1 MRAGFRDPVT
11 DSQASFRALMSA
23 MAEPGLWQSLVLTAE
38 PIPDE
43 PAGLLSL
50 ALVLLDSE
58 VSFYSKEFPLTIEA
72 IRFYSGARL
81 ESAAKADFVFL
92 STQSLRLKEQDDEL
106 LSFLGSLK
114 MGEEL
119 APEQSATLVIALDH
133 EANPP
138 ISGAS
143 KQLTITLEGPG
154 IDTAAERQ
162 IRSLGLSSV
171 FWNWREQQQS
181 LYPLGIDLVFVH
193 DAKVLALPRSTRLY
207 FSQQPERASLG
218 QI

>member
-11 DSQASFRALMSA
+11 DSQTSFRALMSA

-38 PIPDE
+38 PVPDE

-58 VSFYSKEFPLTIEA
+58 VSFYSKEFSLTNEA
-72 IRFYSGARL
+72 IRFYSGARI

-92 STQSLRLKEQDDEL
+92 SAESLRLKEQDDQL

-119 APEQSATLVIALDH
+119 APEQSATLVIGLDH
-133 EANPP
+133 AATPLNLR
-138 ISGAS
+138 AS
-143 KQLTITLEGPG
+143 KQFAIALEGPG

-162 IRSLGLSSV
+162 ISSLGLSSV
-171 FWNWREQQQS
+171 FWNWRRQQQCV
-181 LYPLGIDLVFVH
+181 YPLGIDLVFVH
-193 DAKVLALPRSTRLY
+193 DAKVLALPRSTRLKIL
-207 FSQQPERASLG
+207 QQPVRASAG

>member
-11 DSQASFRALMSA
+11 DSQASFRALMCA

-58 VSFYSKEFPLTIEA
+58 VSFNSKEFPLTMEA
-72 IRFYSGARL
+72 IRFYSGARI
-81 ESAAKADFVFL
+81 ESAVKADFVFL
-92 STQSLRLKEQDDEL
+92 STKSLRLKEQDDQL

-114 MGEEL
+114 TGEEL

-133 EANPP
+133 AATPP
-138 ISGAS
+138 NSGAT
-143 KQLTITLEGPG
+143 KQFTIALEGPG
-154 IDTAAERQ
+154 IDAAAERQ
-162 IRSLGLSSV
+162 ISSLGLSSV
-171 FWNWREQQQS
+171 FWNWRRQQQS

-193 DAKVLALPRSTRLY
+193 DAKVLALPRSTRLH

-218 QI
+218 PI

>member
-58 VSFYSKEFPLTIEA
+58 VSFYSKEFPLTIEG
-72 IRFYSGARL
+72 IRFYSGAGL

-133 EANPP
+133 EANLPN
-138 ISGAS
+138 SGAS

-207 FSQQPERASLG
+207 FSQQPQRASLG